1 MKGKNFQIFGRS
13 SGVLFPDD
21 GTLQEEHVWEGW
33 NEEFSNGCLVLFKVD
48 MASQQLD
55 SSRESQSWR

>member
-33 NEEFSNGCLVLFKVD
+33 NEEFSNGHVELEMPSTL
-48 MASQQLD
+48 Q
-55 SSRESQSWR
+55 SRHGKPTAR